1 MNENNIID
9 TDSLINYKNKSSK
22 NWNNH
27 NFIHKKLSKVLETK
41 PKELGDIFDNILLLS
56 SDKGETLN
64 HIRDIKYKNLILVS
78 PFRELFKKISF
89 DKDHFLKVESRFEN
103 LPFKSE
109 MFDLVVSNLCLH
121 SINNIKKHL
130 KIIFDLLNEK
140 GLFICNFFGEN
151 SLIELRN
158 SLFQTDEQL
167 FNGVFLRSTPSLKM
181 TNISDILSHI
191 GFKELVSEKISYTIF
206 YDNIEK
212 ILRDLKGLGENCVLI
227 NRNKGLMTNNY
238 IKKLG
243 IIYEQNFSRK
253 EGLKLSCDV
262 ISICCWKN
270 KI

>member
-1 MNENNIID
+1 MDENKIID

-27 NFIHKKLSKVLETK
+27 NFIHKKISKVLETK
-41 PKELGDIFDNILLLS
+41 PKELGDVFDNVLLLS

-64 HIRDIKYKNLILVS
+64 YIKDIKYKNLVLVS
-78 PFRELFKKISF
+78 PFRELFEKTSF
-89 DKDHFLKVESRFEN
+89 HKDNFLKVESRFEN
-103 LPFKSE
+103 LPFKNNT
-109 MFDLVVSNLCLH
+109 FDLVISNLCLH
-121 SINNIKKHL
+121 SINNIQNHF

-140 GLFICNFFGEN
+140 GLFICNFFGED

-167 FNGVFLRSTPSLKM
+167 FNGVFLRSAPSLKM
-181 TNISDILSHI
+181 ANISDILSYI
-191 GFKELVSEKISYTIF
+191 GFKELVSEKISYRIF

-212 ILRDLKGLGENCVLI
+212 ILKDLKGLGENCVLI
-227 NRNKGLMTNNY
+227 KRNKGLMTKNY
-238 IKKLG
+238 IRKLG
-243 IIYEQNFSRK
+243 IIYEKNFSRE

-262 ISICCWKN
+262 ISICCWKS